1 MTQGG
6 KQKITGLWKRTGRLH
21 EKIFKGLASADAN
34 GLVELLT
41 ECQSIAIDVGNY
53 IDSYASKD
61 GEALVHVLEAYC
73 EQVYQVSVSLAK
85 LSCGR
90 ADALIKAL
98 ADDAQTVDEGLR
110 GLKTRTEIVFFS
122 V

>member
-41 ECQSIAIDVGNY
+41 ECQSIAIDVGCV
-53 IDSYASKD
+53 K
-61 GEALVHVLEAYC
+61 
-73 EQVYQVSVSLAK
+73 
-85 LSCGR
+85 GR
-90 ADALIKAL
+90 GSAGACAGGIL
-98 ADDAQTVDEGLR
+98 
-110 GLKTRTEIVFFS
+110 
-122 V
+122 